1 MSDTGDDPAARG
13 PDGLSLSRIFE
24 KSKLDEWPMI
34 KEIGPLMGR
43 TIILSG
49 SLDREKA
56 DLVCQKLILLSQ
68 QKPGE
73 DILLYI
79 NSPGGS
85 VTAGM
90 AIFDVMK
97 SLDCDVRTLGVGQC
111 ASMASFLI
119 AAGTKGKRYILP
131 NTQIM
136 MHQPSAGTQGKV
148 SDMERDMKEFKRM
161 KSRMQKLYSHMLGI
175 GEKDCETLMDR
186 DTYINALTAK
196 LLGHADAIVT
206 KVPRAG
212 QSLSEDDKAL
222 IRITTDQHREEL
234 LDEPVLLDMVNRR
247 NPLRPVPANDPRV
260 QRPALPHV
268 A

>member
-1 MSDTGDDPAARG
+1 
-13 PDGLSLSRIFE
+13 
-24 KSKLDEWPMI
+24 
-34 KEIGPLMGR
+34 
-43 TIILSG
+43 
-49 SLDREKA
+49 
-56 DLVCQKLILLSQ
+56 
-68 QKPGE
+68 
-73 DILLYI
+73 
-79 NSPGGS
+79 
-85 VTAGM
+85 
-90 AIFDVMK
+90 
-97 SLDCDVRTLGVGQC
+97 
-111 ASMASFLI
+111 MASFLI